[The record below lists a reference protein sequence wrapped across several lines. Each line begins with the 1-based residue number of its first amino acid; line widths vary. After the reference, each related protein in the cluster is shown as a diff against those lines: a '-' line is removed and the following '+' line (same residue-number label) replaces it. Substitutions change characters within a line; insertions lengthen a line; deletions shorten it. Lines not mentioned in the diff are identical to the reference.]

1 VEAIASDERGELADQ
16 LVPGGRHDQ
25 KRAAA
30 LGRLDA
36 MDAACFSAL
45 IVAGVEHLIADVE
58 VSLENE
64 TFFSGACTSSE

>member
-1 VEAIASDERGELADQ
+1 
-16 LVPGGRHDQ
+16 
-25 KRAAA
+25 
-30 LGRLDA
+30 